1 MNMTLADRLALLPD
15 YARAEDANLHIAI
28 AERAVASGDA
38 VEAARWA
45 IVQFDLPP
53 DVEEYLAGIARA
65 EIAAV
70 AV

>member
-1 MNMTLADRLALLPD
+1 MTLADRLALLPD
-15 YARAEDANLHIAI
+15 YARAEDIGLHIAI

-38 VEAARWA
+38 DEAAEWA
-45 IVQFDLPP
+45 VAAFGLDADDL
-53 DVEEYLAGIARA
+53 DFLAGIARA

>member
-1 MNMTLADRLALLPD
+1 MTLADRLALLPD
-15 YARAEDANLHIAI
+15 YARVNDPGLHIAI
-28 AERAVASGDA
+28 AERAVASGDP

-45 IVQFDLPP
+45 IVQFDLEPG
-53 DVEEYLAGIARA
+53 VEEYLTEIARY

>member
-1 MNMTLADRLALLPD
+1 MTLADRLALIPD
-15 YARAEDANLHIAI
+15 YARVNDQGLHVAI
-28 AERAVASGDA
+28 GQRAVASGDA

-45 IVQFDLPP
+45 IAQFDL
-53 DVEEYLAGIARA
+53 DAGVEEYLTEIARY

>member
-1 MNMTLADRLALLPD
+1 MLTLADRLSLLPD
-15 YARAEDANLHIAI
+15 FARAEDIGLHIAI

-38 VEAARWA
+38 NEAAAWA
-45 IVQFDLPP
+45 VAEFDL
-53 DVEEYLAGIARA
+53 DADDLDFLAGIARA

>member
-1 MNMTLADRLALLPD
+1 MLTLADRLFALPD
-15 YARAEDANLHIAI
+15 FARVNDPGLHVAI

-38 VEAARWA
+38 NEAAEWA
-45 IVQFDLPP
+45 VVTFDL
-53 DVEEYLAGIARA
+53 DASDLDFLAGIARE

>member
-1 MNMTLADRLALLPD
+1 MNLADRLALLPD
-15 YARAEDANLHIAI
+15 YARADDIGLHVAI
-28 AERAVASGDA
+28 AERAVTSGNA

-45 IVQFDLPP
+45 IAQFDLPAG
-53 DVEEYLAGIARA
+53 VEEYLTEIARY

>member
-1 MNMTLADRLALLPD
+1 MTLAARLALLPD
-15 YARAEDANLHIAI
+15 FARVNDTGLHIAI

-38 VEAARWA
+38 VEAAEWA
-45 IVQFDLPP
+45 VAAFDLGA
-53 DVEEYLAGIARA
+53 DDLDFLAGIARA